1 MKQLSPKVRNILSWL
16 LTITLAVVLALSVNV
31 IVSSCKR
38 QDLVE
43 MDISFT
49 VQDAQGNEVA
59 LSDFAGKP
67 VVINF
72 WAIWCPPCKA
82 ELPDFQAAYEQYG
95 DEVEFLFIEVVNWRH
110 ETVAD
115 VEAFMEEN
123 GYDFPVYYDVN
134 SDAETVC
141 GVSSIPMSIF
151 IGKDGKV
158 TRTYLGAIPEFV
170 LNNYIKEII
179 E

>member
-1 MKQLSPKVRNILSWL
+1 MKQLSSKMKNILSWL
-16 LTITLAVVLALSVNV
+16 LTISLAVVLALSINL

-43 MDISFT
+43 MEISFT

-72 WAIWCPPCKA
+72 WAIWCPPCKQ
-82 ELPDFQAAYEQYG
+82 ELPDFQAAYEKYG
-95 DEVEFLFIEVVNWRH
+95 DEVEFLFVEVVNWKH

-115 VEAFMEEN
+115 VEAFMTEN
-123 GYDFPVYYDVN
+123 GYDFPVYYDVS

-141 GVSSIPMSIF
+141 GVSSIPLSIF

-158 TRTYLGAIPEFV
+158 KRTFLGAIPEFV
-170 LNNYIKEII
+170 LNNYIEEIV